1 MFDIIRKLV
10 ERFTEKDIELILLF
24 LKSEY
29 VYFILLVVIL

>member
-1 MFDIIRKLV
+1 V

>member
-29 VYFILLVVIL
+29 VYFILLVIL